1 MIKII
6 DNFLEISYLKKIQ
19 ICFEQNFAWYYTD
32 NISLNKNSN
41 SLSSFGFYHI
51 FVRNNKPTDSPH
63 VSLFTPLFFKMMEVE
78 HLKSMLRIRADMTV
92 FSKEKIIHQPHND
105 FLIKTDGLSDKFL
118 TAIFYVND
126 SDGDTV
132 IFNEKRID
140 EKEDMPDL
148 EKLTIKE
155 RITPKENRLLLF
167 SGDYIHTGHSPSY
180 HRNRILIN
188 ANFDI

>member
-6 DNFLEISYLKKIQ
+6 DNFLENSYLKSLQ
-19 ICFEQNFAWYYTD
+19 DCFEGNFPWYYTD
-32 NISLNKNSN
+32 NISLNQTSD
-41 SLSSFGFYHI
+41 SLSSFGFFHV
-51 FVRNNKPTDSPH
+51 FVRNNGPTDSPH
-63 VSLFTPLFFKMMEVE
+63 ISLFAPLFVKMLNVAD
-78 HLKSMLRIRADMTV
+78 LKTMLRIRADMTV

-118 TAIFYVND
+118 TAIFYIND

-140 EKEDMPDL
+140 DKETEPDL
-148 EKLTIKE
+148 KNLTIKQQ
-155 RITPKENRLLLF
+155 ITPKENRLVLF
-167 SGDYIHTGHSPSY
+167 SGSYIHTGHSPNN
-180 HRNRILIN
+180 HKKRILIN